1 MILVKTVALS
11 IIALIGFFMEVSAF
25 NEKEYARLFVTRK
38 CLKCDLYMA
47 PLSGIDHFTGSNLIA
62 ASFQKATLYGAILD
76 DANVSAAN
84 FEGALWIDGRICQK
98 GSIGRC
104 IFNKEP

>member
-1 MILVKTVALS
+1 M
-11 IIALIGFFMEVSAF
+11 ALIGFFMEVSAF

-47 PLSGIDHFTGSNLIA
+47 PLSGIDLSYVDFTGSNLIA

-76 DANVSAAN
+76 DANISAAN

-104 IFNKEP
+104 IFNKDP